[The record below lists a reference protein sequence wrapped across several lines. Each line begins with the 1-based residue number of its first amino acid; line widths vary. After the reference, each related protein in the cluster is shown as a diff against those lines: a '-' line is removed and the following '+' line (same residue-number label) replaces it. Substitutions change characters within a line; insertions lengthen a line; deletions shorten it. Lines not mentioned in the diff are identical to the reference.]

1 MLCNKLKDNF
11 ISKNVVNLSRSNF
24 TDSEISLLSKGLN
37 FLPTFN
43 TIDKSNLVTQFEALG
58 RILRLKQQFR
68 NEVNDSDLDQIKS
81 KSIFSPCNKDGATEI
96 YMSTLEE
103 TLMKIEKPK
112 DKYYKLYAI

>member
-1 MLCNKLKDNF
+1 MLCNRLKDNF

-24 TDSEISLLSKGLN
+24 TDSELSLLSKGLN

-43 TIDKSNLVTQFEALG
+43 TIDKSNLVTHFEALG
-58 RILRLKQQFR
+58 RILLLKYNFIKKL
-68 NEVNDSDLDQIKS
+68 NDSDLDQIKS

-103 TLMKIEKPK
+103 TLMKTEKPK
-112 DKYYKLYAI
+112 DKY